1 MALEKARAAKR
12 EYVDLLMK
20 NKNVVACGVGYKR
33 VGGQVTPE
41 PSVVVSVIKK
51 LPPEALAMDEIIPR
65 FVGAVPTRL
74 SEHL

>member
-33 VGGQVTPE
+33 SRGAAHAGACRGRLGDQETPPGG
-41 PSVVVSVIKK
+41 
-51 LPPEALAMDEIIPR
+51 PR
-65 FVGAVPTRL
+65 HG
-74 SEHL
+74 